1 MMALNRHHHWKKPT
15 PVTVVVPLFNEADG
29 IPHLAQA
36 LSRLDRALRP
46 RYAPTYLLIDDGS
59 TDATVVTAKTCFA
72 DWLRVRILSHPENR
86 GIARAIETGLRAAQ
100 TEFVC
105 SLDADCTY
113 DPLVLLPMLHLL
125 EEGADLVTASPY
137 HPLGKVEQVPAWRL
151 ALSRGASLLYR
162 TVLRTRLHTF
172 TSCCR
177 AYRRSVVVNLLLRN
191 GGFTGIAEL
200 LARLLLEGGN
210 VAEQPAVLRVRR
222 FGQSKMRIL
231 RVFLGHCLLL
241 TELAV
246 VHAFKHLTLSAPR
259 RVLRHAPHHPGP
271 QRHAQQLLCNQNSKG
286 HHDTNCNT

>member
-1 MMALNRHHHWKKPT
+1 MALDHHHGQRPI
-15 PVTVVVPLFNEADG
+15 PVTIVVPLFNETQG

-36 LSRLDRALRP
+36 LSRLDRALQP
-46 RYAPTYLLIDDGS
+46 RYATTYLLIDDGS
-59 TDATVVTAKTCFA
+59 TDATVATAQECFA
-72 DWLRVRILSHPENR
+72 DWPNVRILKHPENR

-113 DPLVLLPMLHLL
+113 DPLVLRPMLRLL

-151 ALSRGASLLYR
+151 VLSRGASLLYR

-177 AYRRSVVVNLLLRN
+177 AYRRSVVVNLLLRQ
-191 GGFTGIAEL
+191 GGFAGIAEL
-200 LARLLLEGGN
+200 LARLVLEGGT

-222 FGQSKMRIL
+222 YGQSKLRIL
-231 RVFLGHCLLL
+231 RAVLAHCRLL

-246 VHAFKHLTLSAPR
+246 LHAFRHLTLSAPR
-259 RVLRHAPHHPGP
+259 RVFRHAPHHVRP
-271 QRHAQQLLCNQNSKG
+271 QRHAQQLLC
-286 HHDTNCNT
+286 HHHSPGTP